1 MKILAGKPDS
11 KDVDKEEKKEKQ
23 SEFDQHLN
31 QLNQIS
37 NNNQINNKINR
48 NRRSSE
54 WSSID
59 LSRSSSS
66 SLPDLASFEPNKRP
80 SISASSASSA
90 VIFDKNDI
98 LVVTTVS
105 DADIEALKA
114 DRLFNKYVWYCLMFL
129 FTLGFLGSVFCA
141 LGFAYVKYYQ
151 DYIKEVAAGVTSGG
165 GGDYINHGDLG
176 PHSSHP
182 VT

>member
-1 MKILAGKPDS
+1 MRHRTKHRERDNTKKTTSRPDP
-11 KDVDKEEKKEKQ
+11 KTKRDGTQQKANTHPEEE
-23 SEFDQHLN
+23 SPDN
-31 QLNQIS
+31 QPIRHNQ
-37 NNNQINNKINR
+37 QKG
-48 NRRSSE
+48 E
-54 WSSID
+54 
-59 LSRSSSS
+59 
-66 SLPDLASFEPNKRP
+66 EQPNKRP